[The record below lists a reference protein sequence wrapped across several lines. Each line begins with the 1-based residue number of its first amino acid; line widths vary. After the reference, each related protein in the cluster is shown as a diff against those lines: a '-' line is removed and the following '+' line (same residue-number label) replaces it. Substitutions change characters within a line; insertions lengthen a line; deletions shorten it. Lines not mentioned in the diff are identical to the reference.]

1 MNQIERQSLITDT
14 IKFFNLLYSKI
25 TAPHFAYLWTKQ
37 RGIFSFQINDVT
49 QREAMA
55 KLAIELS
62 NSGVDVWHSVNPIC
76 VAPSGGKRGDE
87 TVISYQI
94 ACVVDIDIRSDAHKG
109 DSSLL
114 AASFDEAKSFLPFT
128 PSLIIHSGYGLH
140 AYYIF
145 DSPIEVIDDNR
156 EELKRRNHLLLDV
169 IRLRSNGKKI
179 DGVGDLPRIMR
190 TPGTFNYKLSK
201 DHAPICHICEDSGL
215 RFAPTDLDAKLNALI
230 QAQTPKAQPITIT
243 PPKSAQTFNDDFVGD
258 RDFNIF
264 RTRRMLDFI
273 APSSLTYDE
282 WLAVGMVLKN
292 IGGDCSDWEQWSRN
306 DDRFKDGECERKW
319 NGFNRD
325 GYDIGTLYHFA
336 QQGGYDAKNIYREW
350 RDLHP
355 DFNMPDKKDFI
366 LVPHSPC
373 SPNSIDDIHT
383 SQIDSLKGELS
394 QIGKSLADFETERDG
409 ALEKIRNLD
418 KFDSDTMFSKDIL
431 TAAAF
436 ARLFDKQ
443 AFSNLKREIR
453 MYGDKHR
460 AEKVSINDWLADV
473 KDRSEAIN
481 SRHNLLLTRRTEIKA
496 QISSL
501 SFIATDDKLAG
512 IVIPNGYSISDEHG
526 VEKVSGEG
534 MITICRR
541 PVIITGKTYS
551 VEEKTYKINLAYKK
565 ASGKWRTLPAT
576 SASIIFN
583 HRKLVD
589 LADKDLPVTSQ
600 NAAGLVE
607 YFDAFAAANEIS
619 FPLEYSLPRGGWYTF
634 HGTENF
640 ADPRRDFI
648 VTDDEDKKISVKVNH
663 ESEFAKGLRKVGSLA
678 EWKKAYELAK
688 KSPVARLMVDGA
700 VAPPLLKILG
710 ERNFMLHIVA
720 PTRAGK
726 TTALYLGA
734 SAIGSEKIVRSF
746 DATKNG
752 LVGAAA
758 DVSDYAFLVDEK
770 QVADDRIREQ
780 LSNLVYAFGNG
791 IGRTKLN
798 KDSTLRRIQ
807 DWRTIAIATGETQL
821 LPENVTEG
829 ANTRLLTVNAP
840 KVILPAADCRQI
852 RNIIGENYGLV
863 LPLIIDKI
871 IAVGKEKLR
880 TTYEKLVDTFVEQ
893 NPNLLNEYCRYL
905 AVLTLADA
913 LLNSVLGNTRALDDA
928 IIATQSVFGLIPTVT
943 EISDT
948 AREKEFVLGFMTQ
961 NQNRFI
967 GGNVPLDRMQAFFGK
982 FEPDYKYIITK
993 ALQDVCKNEGFDY
1006 RKLVDDLVAIGFFV
1020 PADTIEKGRKK
1031 PRPCVKQ
1038 RIGQM
1043 SGVWC
1048 YRIKN
1053 ESV

>member
-1 MNQIERQSLITDT
+1 
-14 IKFFNLLYSKI
+14 
-25 TAPHFAYLWTKQ
+25 
-37 RGIFSFQINDVT
+37 
-49 QREAMA
+49 
-55 KLAIELS
+55 
-62 NSGVDVWHSVNPIC
+62 
-76 VAPSGGKRGDE
+76 
-87 TVISYQI
+87 
-94 ACVVDIDIRSDAHKG
+94 
-109 DSSLL
+109 
-114 AASFDEAKSFLPFT
+114 
-128 PSLIIHSGYGLH
+128 
-140 AYYIF
+140 
-145 DSPIEVIDDNR
+145 
-156 EELKRRNHLLLDV
+156 
-169 IRLRSNGKKI
+169 
-179 DGVGDLPRIMR
+179 
-190 TPGTFNYKLSK
+190 
-201 DHAPICHICEDSGL
+201 
-215 RFAPTDLDAKLNALI
+215 
-230 QAQTPKAQPITIT
+230 
-243 PPKSAQTFNDDFVGD
+243 
-258 RDFNIF
+258 
-264 RTRRMLDFI
+264 MLDFI
-273 APSSLTYDE
+273 NPSSLSYDD
-282 WLAVGMVLKN
+282 WLAVGMALKN
-292 IGGDCSDWEQWSRN
+292 IGCACSDWEQWSRS
-306 DDRFKDGECERKW
+306 DDRFKDGECEHKW

-325 GYDIGTLYHFA
+325 GYDIGTLFFFA
-336 QQGGYDAKNIYREW
+336 QQGGYDAKDIYREW
-350 RDLHP
+350 CELHP
-355 DFNMPDKKDFI
+355 DFSKSDKKDSI
-366 LVPHSPC
+366 LVPHSLC
-373 SPNSIDDIHT
+373 SPNLIGDIHT

-394 QIGKSLADFETERDG
+394 KIGKSLADFETERDG

-431 TAAAF
+431 TASAF

-443 AFSNLKREIR
+443 AFSNLRREIR

-473 KDRSEAIN
+473 KDRSEVIN
-481 SRHNLLLTRRTEIKA
+481 SRHNLLLNRRTEIKA
-496 QISSL
+496 QINSI

-512 IVIPNGYSISDEHG
+512 IIIPNGYSISDEHG

-607 YFDAFAAANEIS
+607 YFDAFASANEIS

-663 ESEFAKGLRKVGSLA
+663 ESEFAKGLRKVGSLT

-758 DVSDYAFLVDEK
+758 DVNDYAFLVDEK

-840 KVILPAADCRQI
+840 KVILPASDCRQI
-852 RNIIGENYGLV
+852 RNIITENYGLV
-863 LPLIIDKI
+863 FPLIIDKI
-871 IAVGKEKLR
+871 ITVGKEKLR
-880 TTYEKLVDTFVEQ
+880 TTYEKLVDTFVAQ

-913 LLNSVLGNTRALDDA
+913 LLNSVLGNTRVLDNA
-928 IIATQSVFGLIPTVT
+928 IIATQSVFMLIPTVT

-948 AREKEFVLGFMTQ
+948 AREKEFVLGVMTQ

-967 GGNVPLDRMQAFFGK
+967 GGNVPLDRMQAIFGK
-982 FEPDYKYIITK
+982 FESDYKYITTK
-993 ALQDVCKNEGFDY
+993 ALQDACKNGGFDY
-1006 RKLVDDLVAIGFFV
+1006 RKLVDDLVTIGFFV
-1020 PADTIEKGRKK
+1020 PADAIEKGRKK

-1048 YRIKN
+1048 YRIRN
-1053 ESV
+1053 ESI